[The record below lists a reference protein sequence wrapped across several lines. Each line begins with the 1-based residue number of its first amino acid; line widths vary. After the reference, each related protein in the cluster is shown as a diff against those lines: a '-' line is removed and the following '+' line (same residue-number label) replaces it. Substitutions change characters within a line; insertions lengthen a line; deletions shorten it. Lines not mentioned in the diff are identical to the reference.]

1 MAKYILASAS
11 PRRKDL
17 LAQIG
22 ISFEIMVAEG
32 EEVITKTHPSEIV
45 EELSYKKA
53 IEVADRYEAS
63 GTVNKTTVVIGADT
77 IVALGQE
84 IMGKPKDEA
93 DAMRMLKLLQDNTH
107 QVYTGVTLVILG
119 GDKRRVLTFHE
130 KTDVVM
136 YPMTEQQIQAYVDTK
151 DPLDK
156 AGSYGIQ
163 GRCAAHIK
171 GIVGDY
177 NNVVGLPVGRVY
189 QELVA
194 AGMI

>member
-32 EEVITKTHPSEIV
+32 DEVITKTHPSEIV

-63 GTVNKTTVVIGADT
+63 GTVNKPTVVIGADT

-119 GDKRRVLTFHE
+119 CDKRRVITFHE
-130 KTDVVM
+130 KTDVMM
-136 YPMTEQQIQAYVDTK
+136 YPMTEQQIQEYIDTR
-151 DPLDK
+151 DGEDK

-189 QELVA
+189 QELVTV
-194 AGMI
+194 GMI

>member
-1 MAKYILASAS
+1 MTKYILASAS
-11 PRRKDL
+11 PRRRDL
-17 LAQIG
+17 LGQIG

-32 EEVITKTHPSEIV
+32 EEVITKTLPSEVV

-53 IEVADRYEAS
+53 LEVADRYEA
-63 GTVNKTTVVIGADT
+63 GYTVSRPTVVIGADT

-93 DAMRMLKLLQDNTH
+93 DAIRMLSLLQGNTH

-119 GDKRRVLTFHE
+119 CGKRRVISFHE
-130 KTDVVM
+130 KTDVMM
-136 YPMTEQQIQAYVDTK
+136 YPMTKAQIQAYVDTRES
-151 DPLDK
+151 DDK
-156 AGSYGIQ
+156 AGGYAIQ
-163 GRCAAHIK
+163 GRCAAYIK

-194 AGMI
+194 AGLI

>member
-1 MAKYILASAS
+1 MAKYILASGS

-17 LAQIG
+17 LGQIG

-32 EEVITKTHPSEIV
+32 EEKITKTLPSDIV
-45 EELSYKKA
+45 EELSYMKA
-53 IEVADRYEAS
+53 TEVANRYEAEY
-63 GTVNKTTVVIGADT
+63 TVNKPTVVIGADT
-77 IVALGQE
+77 IVALGTQ

-93 DAMRMLKLLQDNTH
+93 DAVRMLKQLQDNTH
-107 QVYTGVTLVILG
+107 QVYTGVTLIILRD
-119 GDKRRVLTFHE
+119 GDRRVIRFHE
-130 KTDVVM
+130 KTDVMM
-136 YPMTEQQIQAYVDTK
+136 YPMTDAQIQEYVDTK
-151 DPLDK
+151 DPMDK

-177 NNVVGLPVGRVY
+177 NNVVGLPVGRLY

-194 AGMI
+194 QELI